1 MIQYMP
7 RPKRIRNLLK
17 SVPST
22 PEIEHISSS
31 SEHSVGNYVQDT
43 SRQPSTQ
50 QGQASI
56 QLGQP
61 TTQPGEQGIDS
72 ADATSEPAQ
81 PLEPSQPASESSQP
95 SSEFSQPTSQYIQPN
110 SEAEP
115 VINEDLAK
123 RDVMSRIVKLWR
135 EYIWKLW
142 NEFYDPLLSRND
154 LIKNVPDEIT
164 MDQWAL
170 FVDYRLKPSTME
182 MGNRNRDI
190 RKRQIIPHTGGAMS
204 LSRRRENLKLELG
217 KNIGRAEMW
226 KVTHKRKNGTYVN
239 DEAMEIGEKIDELML
254 KNPETASEISPN
266 DPIGVIFGKEHL
278 GRVRGLS
285 YGACPTLAF
294 QQSTTRIRGINFASP
309 NAASPHDKDKFVK
322 IEMNLQL
329 SRTKCKHCLP
339 ILLLKKMFQNMLLQ
353 WLLAPDIESGVPS
366 PHEILGSSGGSK
378 TP

>member
-1 MIQYMP
+1 
-7 RPKRIRNLLK
+7 
-17 SVPST
+17 
-22 PEIEHISSS
+22 
-31 SEHSVGNYVQDT
+31 
-43 SRQPSTQ
+43 
-50 QGQASI
+50 
-56 QLGQP
+56 
-61 TTQPGEQGIDS
+61 
-72 ADATSEPAQ
+72 
-81 PLEPSQPASESSQP
+81 
-95 SSEFSQPTSQYIQPN
+95 
-110 SEAEP
+110 
-115 VINEDLAK
+115 
-123 RDVMSRIVKLWR
+123 
-135 EYIWKLW
+135 
-142 NEFYDPLLSRND
+142 
-154 LIKNVPDEIT
+154 

-190 RKRQIIPHTGGAMS
+190 RKRQTIPHTGGAMS

-266 DPIGVIFGKEHL
+266 DPIGVIFGKEHP

-294 QQSTTRIRGINFASP
+294 QQSTKRIKGINFASP
-309 NAASPHDKDKFVK
+309 NVASPHDKDKFVK
-322 IEMNLQL
+322 IENELATVKNQVQ
-329 SRTKCKHCLP
+329 T
-339 ILLLKKMFQNMLLQ
+339 
-353 WLLAPDIESGVPS
+353 LLAYIASKEDVPEHVAAMVAGLAPNLESGVPS